1 MKILIKIHY
10 TYRGVTAL
18 RRGDFPLKKSA
29 PYTAYLWL
37 EQLRREMP
45 GMKVIKVLHDEEDIT
60 DEVRRMDR

>member
-29 PYTAYLWL
+29 HYTAYLWL
-37 EQLRREMP
+37 QQLRREMP

-60 DEVRRMDR
+60 DKVKELNN